1 MVPPPVTLS
10 VHARGPGPGP
20 GPGPASA
27 AQPTSAEP
35 GMLAAALAKALPL
48 WVPRVSVMA
57 APARIV
63 PARFESVIVAAS
75 AVHHVT
81 LQACPPPAMTTEKL
95 VPVSAPVGSAGG
107 VARVDPILKVQ
118 VALDGPSS
126 VNTPVSAAAKGK
138 Q

>member
-10 VHARGPGPGP
+10 VHERGPGPGP
-20 GPGPASA
+20 GPGPASE
-27 AQPTSAEP
+27 AQPTIAVP
-35 GMLAAALAKALPL
+35 LMLAAALAKALPL

-75 AVHHVT
+75 AVHPVT
-81 LQACPPPAMTTEKL
+81 LHAWAPPAITTEKL
-95 VPVSAPVGSAGG
+95 VPVRAPVGSAGG
-107 VARVDPILKVQ
+107 VASADPTLKVQ
-118 VALDGPSS
+118 VALDGPSR
-126 VNTPVSAAAKGK
+126 VNTPVNAAAAGK

>member
-1 MVPPPVTLS
+1 MPVI
-10 VHARGPGPGP
+10 VA
-20 GPGPASA
+20 PAF
-27 AQPTSAEP
+27 
-35 GMLAAALAKALPL
+35 AKALPL

-81 LQACPPPAMTTEKL
+81 LHGCPPPAITTEKL
-95 VPVSAPVGSAGG
+95 VPVRAPVGSAGG
-107 VARVDPILKVQ
+107 VASAEPILKVQ
-118 VALDGPSS
+118 IALEGPSS
-126 VNTPVSAAAKGK
+126 VKTPVKAAAAGK